1 VFWHTAG
8 DISGKQEMTK
18 QRPFEYR
25 FGVGDPDGK
34 HSLVWKVW
42 ASRNTPDV
50 YITAPSM
57 GGMMKASIHASGQRH
72 IGLTSEYTQDKST
85 RHFDRWLGGY
95 KHKEG
100 GPSLEFQVR
109 IPTGELRS
117 FPLREREKKNVV
129 WLPPAP
135 ESQAMAVML
144 LFVPPDLSLTP
155 DEGWPRLICAGTL
168 ADSRQVCLWGM
179 IVPDKP
185 LNNQAELLQDY
196 RKKLE
201 STGIV
206 PSSLDDSVRLVVG
219 TNYGGVRG
227 WTEMALS
234 SIDGQCR

>member
-1 VFWHTAG
+1 MT
-8 DISGKQEMTK
+8 TK
-18 QRPFEYR
+18 QRPFECR

-34 HSLVWKVW
+34 HSLVWWVG
-42 ASRNTPDV
+42 ASRNTADFYV
-50 YITAPSM
+50 TTRAM
-57 GGMMKASIHASGQRH
+57 GGRMKASIHASGHRH
-72 IGLTSEYTQDKST
+72 IGLTSDYAQDKNT

-95 KHKEG
+95 KRKEG

-109 IPTGELRS
+109 IPTAELRS
-117 FPLREREKKNVV
+117 FPLRERDKKNVV

-135 ESQAMAVML
+135 ESQAIAVA
-144 LFVPPDLSLTP
+144 LFFLAPDLSLVP

-168 ADSRQVCLWGM
+168 ADSRKVCLWGAH
-179 IVPDKP
+179 VPDEP
-185 LNNQAELLQDY
+185 LNNQAEVFQDY

-201 STGIV
+201 SAGIV

-234 SIDGQCR
+234 SIDGQSR